1 MFVFI
6 AGFNSTLLDSAC
18 LENLILLFQD
28 DLGLPVQSI
37 VVSFTPEFWGIQKFN
52 LIPLHDII
60 CGSYIIEI

>member
-37 VVSFTPEFWGIQKFN
+37 VVSFTPEFVKVQ
-52 LIPLHDII
+52 
-60 CGSYIIEI
+60 SYSPS